1 MTFIPPRPHG
11 TIPLNFPREGRPN
24 RLFTAVSLGS
34 SALCLRPVNGRRVP
48 SGDIRVAP
56 CVLEVAREV
65 DNPSK
70 LLSEFGVSALVEP
83 VMELVNGGE
92 QGSSPLASVSAVF
105 GTDLGI

>member
-1 MTFIPPRPHG
+1 
-11 TIPLNFPREGRPN
+11 
-24 RLFTAVSLGS
+24 
-34 SALCLRPVNGRRVP
+34 
-48 SGDIRVAP
+48 
-56 CVLEVAREV
+56 VAREV